1 MPIVQAIHEFMLKDQ
16 NRTTAYREA
25 IIRNKDYFKDK
36 VVMDVGAGQC
46 CNFPL
51 LCLFC
56 YRNLHF
62 VSFLSSSRSKERL
75 FEFFQTSILTNFPVY
90 AVEGSEIM
98 MEAKKVVDS
107 LSPTSG
113 KLFLLNK
120 RVEELSVVDIPE
132 QVDIIVSEW
141 MGYCLFYISNTNLP
155 PQLSFLESSLTY
167 TRRNAGQCSV
177 GER

>member
-1 MPIVQAIHEFMLKDQ
+1 MSELVSAAIFLFS
-16 NRTTAYREA
+16 AYSVTGTC
-25 IIRNKDYFKDK
+25 I
-36 VVMDVGAGQC
+36 
-46 CNFPL
+46 L
-51 LCLFC
+51 SLFC
-56 YRNLHF
+56 LQAGA
-62 VSFLSSSRSKERL
+62 KK
-75 FEFFQTSILTNFPVY
+75 VY

-141 MGYCLFYISNTNLP
+141 MGYCLFYEGMLDSVLLARDKWLKPGGMLYPSSASLFLCPITDEEVF
-155 PQLSFLESSLTY
+155 QERVFFLE
-167 TRRNAGQCSV
+167 
-177 GER
+177 